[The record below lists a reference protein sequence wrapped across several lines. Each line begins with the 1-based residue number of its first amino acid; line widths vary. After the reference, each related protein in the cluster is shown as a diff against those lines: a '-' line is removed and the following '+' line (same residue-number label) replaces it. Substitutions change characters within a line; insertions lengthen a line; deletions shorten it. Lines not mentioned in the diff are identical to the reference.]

1 MLVSLL
7 NRYDPK
13 KKKTEENKGLRPRAE
28 HLLVAMA
35 TCRGTRCGF
44 SPSAV
49 FPETRSSK
57 PLSLTELGTEVTVL
71 GHTLLGQ
78 KDCWIQD
85 QEWGPKQ
92 AFPPSPLPQFP
103 SFHQEAGVGALS
115 LDSVQTS

>member
-1 MLVSLL
+1 MVSLPQL
-7 NRYDPK
+7 
-13 KKKTEENKGLRPRAE
+13 
-28 HLLVAMA
+28 
-35 TCRGTRCGF
+35 
-44 SPSAV
+44 
-49 FPETRSSK
+49 SSQRLAHQK

-71 GHTLLGQ
+71 GHAFLGQ

-92 AFPPSPLPQFP
+92 TFPPSPLPQFP